1 MPWEHEKNEGDEM
14 STTSSMNRV
23 WGAVAPQ
30 GLDEGEILD
39 RAAIFRDRDSTLR
52 QDGSSV
58 SRLQGARARGWEA
71 HATHALL
78 ERAPRSGVLPVS
90 RVGENVTTGG
100 NDKGETE

>member
-1 MPWEHEKNEGDEM
+1 M
-14 STTSSMNRV
+14 STMPSNDRV
-23 WGAVAPQ
+23 SGAVAPQ
-30 GLDEGEILD
+30 GLDEGEILG

-52 QDGSSV
+52 QDGSRV
-58 SRLQGARARGWEA
+58 SRLQGARARGWES

-90 RVGENVTTGG
+90 RVGENVTTGD